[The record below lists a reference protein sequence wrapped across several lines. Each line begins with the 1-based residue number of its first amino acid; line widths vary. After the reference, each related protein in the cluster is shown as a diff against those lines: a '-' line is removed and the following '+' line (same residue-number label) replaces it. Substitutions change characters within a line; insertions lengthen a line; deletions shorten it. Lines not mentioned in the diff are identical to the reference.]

1 MLEVYRKEITGS
13 FYSWRGGA
21 WLVAA
26 SLIFSL
32 VTYLLLTDKELSLL
46 DQGEMLLI
54 LAEVVLTLGLLMS
67 VTTASSAISNE
78 IESGTF
84 ESLLLTPISSSQI
97 SLQKSMSTI
106 TLWIFLYVISVP
118 YIVVASSGTNL
129 GLSTVLYTGLY
140 GTLLVTGISFLS
152 VAISGRLKSSKNSI
166 MIMLMIALILL
177 APSLFFTSSLKKSD
191 FGIALENVNPASHA
205 ISSIDSAVV
214 DNEQSPVQQIG
225 HILPIIVF
233 TLFCWFI
240 FVILTKR
247 FEVKGLQ

>member
-46 DQGEMLLI
+46 DQGEMLLN
-54 LAEVVLTLGLLMS
+54 LAEVVLTLGLFMS

-97 SLQKSMSTI
+97 SLC
-106 TLWIFLYVISVP
+106 
-118 YIVVASSGTNL
+118 
-129 GLSTVLYTGLY
+129 
-140 GTLLVTGISFLS
+140 
-152 VAISGRLKSSKNSI
+152 KNQCQ
-166 MIMLMIALILL
+166 L
-177 APSLFFTSSLKKSD
+177 
-191 FGIALENVNPASHA
+191 
-205 ISSIDSAVV
+205 
-214 DNEQSPVQQIG
+214 
-225 HILPIIVF
+225 
-233 TLFCWFI
+233 
-240 FVILTKR
+240 
-247 FEVKGLQ
+247 